1 MIIENL
7 FILVKCYY
15 LIQLIVFT
23 WMYNI
28 SSNKINNFVL
38 YTLDLQNV
46 DDEVGK
52 YDFYYKI
59 ITIKVLIAN
68 IKCNLSAY

>member
-1 MIIENL
+1 
-7 FILVKCYY
+7 
-15 LIQLIVFT
+15 
-23 WMYNI
+23 MYNI